1 MKVMIRLNKQLS
13 IFTLTLVF
21 LVPITSNAALLV
33 SEREIQV
40 ESEKQ
45 WEQMVNSIPI
55 SRDLKKRTMVRC
67 VAKNIIRQLDE
78 PFRSFDWDI
87 EVFQDPTANAVVL
100 PAGKIG
106 VNTGLFDIATNQD
119 ELAAVIGHEIA
130 HVTEKHSYERAKRSM
145 RTQVGA
151 MIGTAV
157 VASKI
162 ASKPIYTQSD
172 LYETQNKINAINTM
186 SNVMATYGL
195 NLPYAREQ
203 ETDADKR
210 GIIFMAEAGF
220 NPIASMSLWK
230 KMKEKDK
237 EQRIPEFA
245 STHPSSTSRINGL
258 ASQLADAL
266 MLYNQVDKKPNC
278 SY

>member
-1 MKVMIRLNKQLS
+1 MIKLSNKIFIAFNSSLVLLLS
-13 IFTLTLVF
+13 SMNL
-21 LVPITSNAALLV
+21 NAALLV

-45 WEQMVNSIPI
+45 WEQMINSIPI

-67 VAKNIIRQLDE
+67 VAKNIIRQMDE
-78 PFRSFDWDI
+78 PFSSLDWDI
-87 EVFQDPTANAVVL
+87 EVFEDPAANAVVL

-106 VNTGLFDIATNQD
+106 VNTGLFEVASNQN

-130 HVTEKHSYERAKRSM
+130 HVTEKHSYERAKRAM

-162 ASKPIYTQSD
+162 ASQPIYTQSD

-203 ETDADKR
+203 ETDADKK
-210 GIIFMAEAGF
+210 GIIFMAQAGF
-220 NPIASMSLWK
+220 NPISSMSLWK
-230 KMKEKDK
+230 KMKAKVQ

-245 STHPSSTSRINGL
+245 STHPSSTTRINGL
-258 ASQLADAL
+258 ASQLSDAL
-266 MLYNQVDKKPNC
+266 LLYNQVEKKPNC
-278 SY
+278 DY

>member
-1 MKVMIRLNKQLS
+1 MSRTTLFGFAVTFIFVSNFIS
-13 IFTLTLVF
+13 ITA
-21 LVPITSNAALLV
+21 NAALLV

-45 WEQMVNSIPI
+45 WEQMVNSIPV
-55 SRDLKKRTMVRC
+55 SRDLSKRTMVRC
-67 VAKNIIRQLDE
+67 VAKKIIKELDE
-78 PFRSFDWDI
+78 PYTSLDWDI
-87 EVFQDPTANAVVL
+87 EVFQDPSANAVVL
-100 PAGKIG
+100 PAGKIA
-106 VNTGLFDIATNQD
+106 VNTGLFDIVSNQD

-130 HVTEKHSYERAKRSM
+130 HVTEQHSYERAKRSM

-186 SNVMATYGL
+186 SSVMATYGL

-203 ETDADKR
+203 ETDADKT
-210 GIIFMAEAGF
+210 GIMFMAKAGF

-230 KMKEKDK
+230 KMKEKDQEK
-237 EQRIPEFA
+237 RMPEFA
-245 STHPSSTSRINGL
+245 STHPSSTNRINGL

-266 MLYNQVDKKPNC
+266 MLYNRVEKKPNC
-278 SY
+278 NY

>member
-1 MKVMIRLNKQLS
+1 MIKLSNKTFIAFNSSLVLLLS
-13 IFTLTLVF
+13 SMNL
-21 LVPITSNAALLV
+21 NAALLV

-45 WEQMVNSIPI
+45 WEQMINSIPI

-67 VAKNIIRQLDE
+67 VAKNIIRQMDE
-78 PFRSFDWDI
+78 PFSSLDWDI
-87 EVFQDPTANAVVL
+87 EVFEDPAANAVVL

-106 VNTGLFDIATNQD
+106 VNTGLFEVASNQN

-130 HVTEKHSYERAKRSM
+130 HVTEKHSYERAKRAM

-162 ASKPIYTQSD
+162 ASQPIYTQSD

-203 ETDADKR
+203 ETDADKK
-210 GIIFMAEAGF
+210 GIIFMAQAGF
-220 NPIASMSLWK
+220 NPISSMSLWK
-230 KMKEKDK
+230 KMKAKDQ

-245 STHPSSTSRINGL
+245 STHPSSTTRINGL
-258 ASQLADAL
+258 ASQLSDAL
-266 MLYNQVDKKPNC
+266 LLYNQVEKKPNC
-278 SY
+278 DY

>member
-1 MKVMIRLNKQLS
+1 MIKLSNKIFIAFNSSFVLLLS
-13 IFTLTLVF
+13 SMNL
-21 LVPITSNAALLV
+21 NAALLV

-45 WEQMVNSIPI
+45 WEQMINSIPI

-67 VAKNIIRQLDE
+67 VAKNIIRQMDE
-78 PFRSFDWDI
+78 PFSSLDWDI
-87 EVFQDPTANAVVL
+87 EVFEDPAANAVVL

-106 VNTGLFDIATNQD
+106 VNTGLFEVASNQN

-130 HVTEKHSYERAKRSM
+130 HVTEKHSYERAKRAM

-162 ASKPIYTQSD
+162 ASQPIYTQSD

-186 SNVMATYGL
+186 SNVMAT
-195 NLPYAREQ
+195 
-203 ETDADKR
+203 
-210 GIIFMAEAGF
+210 
-220 NPIASMSLWK
+220 
-230 KMKEKDK
+230 
-237 EQRIPEFA
+237 
-245 STHPSSTSRINGL
+245 
-258 ASQLADAL
+258 
-266 MLYNQVDKKPNC
+266 
-278 SY
+278 